1 MVCPRG
7 RNYRGCMKLGV
18 LNIIP
23 RAFRT
28 RGVVVCLTIFI
39 RALLNFMGLAALLPV
54 LYLILDSDNIRSNT
68 WLSAIYDYFGF
79 NSEMSFIVAV
89 ALSVVLFVAV
99 KCLVNLFLYRFERD
113 YIYSLY
119 KFLSRNLYID
129 YFNRGLSFIKASN
142 SAVLSRNVNVVCY
155 TFVSGVLR
163 PMAVL
168 LSEAILF
175 LMLFVSI
182 AVYSPVAALLTVA
195 IFIPA
200 VWLYFALVRNR
211 VNRYGT
217 IENEAH
223 RRKFR
228 DTVETYRGYAD
239 IEINNAFSSML
250 KQFDENTDTMVSMG
264 AKNATISTLPQLFTE
279 IGIAAGMAIMVAL
292 CVGLDSGSM
301 KILFGIFAV
310 AALRLMPSVRA
321 IMGAWTSLRYNR
333 YTIEIIA
340 SANVNSQVDV
350 ESSSTESLDFK
361 RSIEVDDIS
370 FSFEDSQSPLFSSL
384 SFTINKGEK
393 IGINGRSGAG
403 KTTLFNLLL
412 GFYSPTD
419 GQIRID
425 GQVLGE
431 NNRRKWQNS
440 IGYVSQSVFLTDST
454 ILANIAL
461 GSKAEDIDMERVE
474 RAVKAAS
481 LGEFIA
487 ALPNGLDTR
496 IGECGA
502 LLSGGQRQ
510 RIGIARALYKGAQ
523 VLFFD
528 EATSSLDSQ
537 TEQSINEA
545 IVELARTNEALT
557 IVVIAHR
564 ESSLGY
570 CDRVITLK

>member
-1 MVCPRG
+1 
-7 RNYRGCMKLGV
+7 MKLGV

-23 RAFRT
+23 RSFR
-28 RGVVVCLTIFI
+28 RGGVWVCVTIFI

-54 LYLILDSDNIRSNT
+54 LYLILDSQSIESNS
-68 WLSAIYDYFGF
+68 LLAGVYNYFGF
-79 NSEMSFIVAV
+79 TSDVS
-89 ALSVVLFVAV
+89 FVASV
-99 KCLVNLFLYRFERD
+99 AGAVVGFIAIKCGINLLLYRYERD

-119 KFLSRNLYID
+119 RYLSRNLYID

-168 LSEAILF
+168 LSEA
-175 LMLFVSI
+175 MLFILLFASI
-182 AVYSPVAALLTVA
+182 ALYSPLAALLTVA

-200 VWLYFALVRNR
+200 VWLYFALIRNR
-211 VNRYGT
+211 VNRYGD

-250 KQFDENTDTMVSMG
+250 RQFDENTDTMVSVG

-279 IGIAAGMAIMVAL
+279 IGLAAGMALMVVL

-301 KILFGIFAV
+301 KILFGVFAV

-333 YTIEIIA
+333 YTIDIIA
-340 SANVNSQVDV
+340 SADISSPAKRVRVDS
-350 ESSSTESLDFK
+350 EQIDFK
-361 RSIEVDDIS
+361 DCIEVENLGFK
-370 FSFEDSQSPLFSSL
+370 FSDSQTPLFTDL
-384 SFTINKGEK
+384 SFTIRKGEK

-412 GFYSPTD
+412 GFYPATE
-419 GQIRID
+419 GRIVID
-425 GQVLGE
+425 GQVLTAE
-431 NNRRKWQNS
+431 NRRRWQNS

-461 GSKAEDIDMERVE
+461 GSKAEDIDMERVQ
-474 RAVKAAS
+474 RAVAAAS
-481 LGEFIA
+481 LSEFVA
-487 ALPNGLDTR
+487 SLPNGLNTR

-528 EATSSLDSQ
+528 EATSALDSQ
-537 TEQSINEA
+537 TEQSINQA
-545 IVELARTNEALT
+545 IVELAKANQALT

-564 ESSLGY
+564 ESSLEY

>member
-1 MVCPRG
+1 
-7 RNYRGCMKLGV
+7 MKLGV

-23 RAFRT
+23 RSFR
-28 RGVVVCLTIFI
+28 RGGVWVCVTIFI

-54 LYLILDSDNIRSNT
+54 LYLILDSQSIESNS
-68 WLSAIYDYFGF
+68 LLAGVYNYFGF
-79 NSEMSFIVAV
+79 TSDVS
-89 ALSVVLFVAV
+89 FVASV
-99 KCLVNLFLYRFERD
+99 AGAVVGFIAIKCGINLLLYRYERD

-119 KFLSRNLYID
+119 RYLSRNLYID

-168 LSEAILF
+168 LSEA
-175 LMLFVSI
+175 MLFILLFASI
-182 AVYSPVAALLTVA
+182 ALYSPLAALLTVA

-200 VWLYFALVRNR
+200 VWLYFALIRNR
-211 VNRYGT
+211 VNRYGD

-250 KQFDENTDTMVSMG
+250 RQFDENTDTMVSVG

-279 IGIAAGMAIMVAL
+279 IGLAAGMALMVVL

-301 KILFGIFAV
+301 KILFGVFAV

-333 YTIEIIA
+333 YTIDIIA
-340 SANVNSQVDV
+340 SADISSPAQTVRVDS
-350 ESSSTESLDFK
+350 EQIDFK
-361 RSIEVDDIS
+361 DCIEVENLGFK
-370 FSFEDSQSPLFSSL
+370 FSDSQTPLFTDL
-384 SFTINKGEK
+384 SFTIRKGEK

-412 GFYSPTD
+412 GFYPATE
-419 GQIRID
+419 GRIVID
-425 GQVLGE
+425 GQVLTAE
-431 NNRRKWQNS
+431 NRRRWQNS

-461 GSKAEDIDMERVE
+461 GSKAEDIDMERVQ
-474 RAVKAAS
+474 RAVAAAS
-481 LGEFIA
+481 LSEFVA
-487 ALPNGLDTR
+487 SLPNGLNTR

-528 EATSSLDSQ
+528 EATSALDSQ
-537 TEQSINEA
+537 TEQSINQA
-545 IVELARTNEALT
+545 IVELAKANQALT

-564 ESSLGY
+564 ESSLEY

>member
-1 MVCPRG
+1 
-7 RNYRGCMKLGV
+7 MKLGV

-23 RAFRT
+23 RSFR
-28 RGVVVCLTIFI
+28 RGGVWVCVTIFI

-54 LYLILDSDNIRSNT
+54 LYLILDSQSIESNS
-68 WLSAIYDYFGF
+68 LLAGVYNYFGF
-79 NSEMSFIVAV
+79 TSDVS
-89 ALSVVLFVAV
+89 FVASV
-99 KCLVNLFLYRFERD
+99 AGAVVGFIAIKCGINLLLYRYERD

-119 KFLSRNLYID
+119 RYLSRNLYID

-168 LSEAILF
+168 LSEA
-175 LMLFVSI
+175 MLFILLFASI
-182 AVYSPVAALLTVA
+182 ALYSPLAALLTVA

-200 VWLYFALVRNR
+200 VWLYFALIRNR
-211 VNRYGT
+211 VNRYGD
-217 IENEAH
+217 IENDAH

-250 KQFDENTDTMVSMG
+250 RQFDENTDTMVSVG

-279 IGIAAGMAIMVAL
+279 IGLAAGMALMVVL

-301 KILFGIFAV
+301 KILFGVFAV

-333 YTIEIIA
+333 YTIDIIA
-340 SANVNSQVDV
+340 SADISSPANAVRVDG
-350 ESSSTESLDFK
+350 EQIDFK
-361 RSIEVDDIS
+361 DCIEVENLGFK
-370 FSFEDSQSPLFSSL
+370 FSDSQTPLFTDL
-384 SFTINKGEK
+384 SFTIRKGEK

-412 GFYSPTD
+412 GFYPATE
-419 GQIRID
+419 GRIVID
-425 GQVLGE
+425 GQVLTAE
-431 NNRRKWQNS
+431 NRRMWQNS

-461 GSKAEDIDMERVE
+461 GSKAEDIDMERVQ
-474 RAVKAAS
+474 RAVAAAS
-481 LGEFIA
+481 LSEFVA
-487 ALPNGLDTR
+487 SLPNGLNTR

-528 EATSSLDSQ
+528 EATSALDSQ
-537 TEQSINEA
+537 TEQSINQA
-545 IVELARTNEALT
+545 IVELAKANQALT

-564 ESSLGY
+564 ESSLEY